1 MGRDAALR
9 LLLALALS
17 VALHASLIYGVAVGR
32 SESRPANMIF
42 ARLQPVEDAPQVAPV
57 ARAHPVAPRRLVD
70 PMPDARNAA
79 SSPSAPPEPLPA
91 QAVASVRD
99 DSRAPTLEVPV
110 LVDSTWYTAKDLDLY
125 PQALAPVDPPYPAS
139 VSDVTGELTV
149 LLAIDEFGVVQDS
162 SVVTAQPPGYFEES
176 TLRAF
181 KMARFAPAQRDGRPV
196 RSRIVVKVRFAPQ
209 PG

>member
-1 MGRDAALR
+1 VGRDAALR

-42 ARLQPVEDAPQVAPV
+42 ARLQPAEDAWQVAP
-57 ARAHPVAPRRLVD
+57 AATHAATPRRLVNTI
-70 PMPDARNAA
+70 PEAQNAA
-79 SSPSAPPEPLPA
+79 SSSGPPKPLPA

-99 DSRAPTLEVPV
+99 DSRAPALEVPV
-110 LVDSTWYTAKDLDLY
+110 LVDPTWYTATDLDLY
-125 PQALAPVDPPYPAS
+125 PQALAPVDPPFPAA
-139 VSDVTGELTV
+139 VSDVTGEVTV
-149 LLAIDEFGVVQDS
+149 LLAIDEFGAVQDS

>member
-17 VALHASLIYGVAVGR
+17 AALHVSLIYGVAVGR
-32 SESRPANMIF
+32 SESRPANVIV
-42 ARLQPVEDAPQVAPV
+42 ARLQPAEDVRQVAHV
-57 ARAHPVAPRRLVD
+57 ATAHPPAPRRFVD
-70 PMPDARNAA
+70 TMPEAHSAA
-79 SSPSAPPEPLPA
+79 SSSPAPPESPPA

-139 VSDVTGELTV
+139 VSDVTGEVTV